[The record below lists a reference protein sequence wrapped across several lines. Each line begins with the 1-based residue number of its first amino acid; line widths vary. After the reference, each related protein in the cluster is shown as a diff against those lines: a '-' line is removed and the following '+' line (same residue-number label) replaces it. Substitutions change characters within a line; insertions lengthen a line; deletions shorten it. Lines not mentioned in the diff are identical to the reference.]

1 MELTAEEIYTLIAF
15 IKNHERN
22 EIPEDV
28 WDVLEKLERL
38 YEDEAY

>member
-1 MELTAEEIYTLIAF
+1 MKLTEEEVYTIIAF
-15 IKNHERN
+15 IRNHERN

-28 WDVLEKLERL
+28 WDVLEKLERW